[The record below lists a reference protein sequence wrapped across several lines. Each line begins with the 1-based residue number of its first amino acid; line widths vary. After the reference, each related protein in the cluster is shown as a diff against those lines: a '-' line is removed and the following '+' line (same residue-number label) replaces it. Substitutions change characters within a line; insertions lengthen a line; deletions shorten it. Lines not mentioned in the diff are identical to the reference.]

1 MVLKIF
7 MSDYG
12 ASLISRAFRVIPG
25 ADYNRTLEE
34 SFKEMATT
42 GLRQLF
48 YEVILSADKPWED
61 FRDKYYPTFSK
72 YLKSRSIN
80 PENPQGVIVAVFFTD
95 QCYLLDAQDFVSIL
109 SEMEGLDRAGLHS
122 KIGQWLKD

>member
-1 MVLKIF
+1 

-34 SFKEMATT
+34 ALEETAVT

-48 YEVILSADKPWED
+48 YEVILGADKPWEY

-72 YLKSRSIN
+72 YLKSRSIS
-80 PENPQGVIVAVFFTD
+80 PENPEGVIVAVFSKD
-95 QCYLLDAQDFVSIL
+95 QCYLLDAQEFVSVL
-109 SEMEGLDRAGLHS
+109 AEMEGFGAADLHS

>member
-1 MVLKIF
+1 

-12 ASLISRAFRVIPG
+12 ASIISRAFSVIHG

-48 YEVILSADKPWED
+48 YEVILSAEKPWED

-72 YLKSRSIN
+72 YLKSRSIS
-80 PENPQGVIVAVFFTD
+80 PEHPQGVIVAVFFID
-95 QCYLLDAQDFVSIL
+95 QCYLLDAQEFVNVL
-109 SEMEGLDRAGLHS
+109 AEMEKLDAAGLRS
-122 KIGQWLKD
+122 RIKKWLES

>member
-1 MVLKIF
+1 

-12 ASLISRAFRVIPG
+12 ASLISRAFRIIPG

-34 SFKEMATT
+34 SFEEMAAT

-48 YEVILSADKPWED
+48 YEVVLSAEKPWED

-72 YLKSRSIN
+72 FMKSRSIS
-80 PENPQGVIVAVFFTD
+80 PEKPQGVIVAVFFVE
-95 QCYLLDAQDFVSIL
+95 QCYLLDAQEFVNVL
-109 SEMEGLDRAGLHS
+109 VEMEGLDGAGLHFR
-122 KIGQWLKD
+122 IGQWLKE